1 MILKLDTIMALK
13 ERRDTVSF
21 KSLATSIKSVNP
33 KILLRKFIYGFS
45 RMGSTLLL
53 DFQSIITLYLYFTF
67 FHLSGFSSGLGT
79 MFGKIAIAF
88 SGFFMGYI
96 SDRIPPNRLGRRK
109 PFLIIGAPLLSLSFA
124 MLFLPHQF
132 LSIADFS
139 SPDALEQG
147 SLFAWLTVWSI
158 AFNFSYGFLVTPYQ
172 SMLPEAFEEK
182 DRIGASVFESAFN
195 FLASIPGFLIVVI
208 LPEMGAT
215 WGSAGP
221 DGAFD
226 EIILYMFIINIIVYL
241 PAIFLMPI
249 WKKDADA
256 FRASQSVKSDN
267 APASPATRPAL
278 KDVIKSDLKRVLW
291 NKNYVLFVV
300 FTGLAETGMFMTM
313 TAFPGYLDV
322 VFTFTDDEFV
332 TIALVFLV
340 IILVS
345 VVFWMLLAKRTSIHR
360 TFVIGFIALI
370 CTLPFSLVV
379 GISVDG
385 SLLVAT
391 VFIGAI
397 IFGFLCEWLFQ
408 YVMLANMV
416 EDDER
421 RTGESHSGLYHGS
434 LNFLENLFQGLAYLV
449 VGSLL
454 ELPTVSFGVNTF
466 SSGYFWWGPI
476 AAIFLVFGLLLFRRI
491 KVDLPEIVELNKN
504 LDLDRP
510 AWFEQHPILSKLLK
524 PFSDSSCT
532 PTNAGTTHIEK
543 PAEKPATK
551 PVEKPAEKPVAKP
564 AEKPVAKP
572 AEKPAAKPV
581 EKPVEKPVAK
591 PAEKPVVTGATGN
604 DESKAGVV
612 QEMNRCRKCGR
623 EYKTVQGLKTHER
636 SCKG

>member
-1 MILKLDTIMALK
+1 MASK
-13 ERRDTVSF
+13 ERTESF
-21 KSLATSIKSVNP
+21 TLKSLATSIKNTNP
-33 KILLRKFIYGFS
+33 KILVRKFIYGFS

-67 FHLSGFSSGLGT
+67 FHLPGFFSGLGT
-79 MFGKIAIAF
+79 MLGKVAIAI

-109 PFLIIGAPLLSLSFA
+109 PFLIIGAPLLSFCFA

-132 LSIADFS
+132 LSIGDFS
-139 SPDALEQG
+139 SPNALEQG
-147 SLFAWLTVWSI
+147 NLFAWLTIWSI
-158 AFNFSYGFLVTPYQ
+158 AFNFAYGFLVTPYQ

-182 DRIGASVFESAFN
+182 DRIGASVFESTFN

-208 LPEMGAT
+208 LPEMAVT

-221 DGAFD
+221 DAAFD
-226 EIILYMFIINIIVYL
+226 EIILYMFIINVIVYL
-241 PAIFLMPI
+241 PAFFLMPI
-249 WKKDADA
+249 WKKDIEALRVKQAIKRGDQEQISQ
-256 FRASQSVKSDN
+256 AS
-267 APASPATRPAL
+267 PAL
-278 KDVIKSDLKRVLW
+278 KDVVKADLKRVLW
-291 NKNYVLFVV
+291 NKNYVRFVL

-313 TAFPGYLDV
+313 TAFPGYLDG

-332 TIALVFLV
+332 MIALALLV

-345 VVFWMLLAKRTSIHR
+345 VVFWMVLAKRSSIHK

-379 GISVDG
+379 GLSIEG
-385 SLLVAT
+385 SLFVAI
-391 VFIGAI
+391 VFIGFI

-421 RTGESHSGLYHGS
+421 RTGESHSGLYHGF
-434 LNFLENLFQGLAYLV
+434 LNFPENLFQGLAYLI

-454 ELPTVSFGVNTF
+454 ELPAVSFGGNTF

-476 AAIFLVFGLLLFRRI
+476 AAGFLVIGLLLFKRI

-504 LDLDRP
+504 LDLSKP
-510 AWFEQHPILSKLLK
+510 AWFEQHRILSKILK
-524 PFSDSSCT
+524 PFSESHEAIKK
-532 PTNAGTTHIEK
+532 PAVK
-543 PAEKPATK
+543 PAEK
-551 PVEKPAEKPVAKP
+551 PVEKPAAKP
-564 AEKPVAKP
+564 AKNINVQP
-572 AEKPAAKPV
+572 AEKAIKQPV
-581 EKPVEKPVAK
+581 EE
-591 PAEKPVVTGATGN
+591 PVVADTTGN
-604 DESKAGVV
+604 DKKQAQAL
-612 QEMNRCRKCGR
+612 QEGYKCPKCGR
-623 EYKTVQGLKTHER
+623 EFKTVQGLKTHER